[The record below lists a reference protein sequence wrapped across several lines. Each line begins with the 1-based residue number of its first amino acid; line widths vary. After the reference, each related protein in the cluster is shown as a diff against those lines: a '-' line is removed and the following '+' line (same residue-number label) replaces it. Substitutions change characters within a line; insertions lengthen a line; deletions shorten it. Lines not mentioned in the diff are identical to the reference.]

1 MTWEEACRILGVAP
15 DATEQQIKDAYHA
28 LAQLLHPDVNQQ
40 KSEKVLKKAEDE
52 FKKVNQAYDILKDPK
67 NLQNLQVQPDH
78 IRFSNVA
85 ARQIQTASF
94 EVRYQGDEP
103 VKYLDID
110 RPTWVTNVRY
120 DSINRPAL
128 WPIRVEIDAEGED
141 WDRSYE
147 GYITVHIELEEAKV
161 KEAKVKVKLQT
172 RPASFIEKVKAV
184 LRTWW
189 SWFKRFL
196 AQRKKKAML
205 PPWRVW
211 LKEFLAKHKKKVA
224 WAITIPLT
232 ILILRWVMPMEC
244 PWPYGSTTSSETGVV
259 QSAILG
265 KWQHGFSECPP
276 NMGSSTYELIK
287 GLPESKPY
295 SLEFSKN
302 GQLLYISEGGTHS
315 GKYSFVGQNSVQ
327 ITWSSSS
334 SPPDL
339 GLQDGIY
346 EVRFSGNKMGL
357 IQQGKKEVTFTRIE

>member
-28 LAQLLHPDVNQQ
+28 LAQLLHPDVHQQ
-40 KSEKVLKKAEDE
+40 KSEKVRKKAEDE
-52 FKKVNQAYDILKDPK
+52 FKKVNQAYDILKD
-67 NLQNLQVQPDH
+67 LQNRPSPKPKLEVQPDH
-78 IRFSNVA
+78 IIFNDVA
-85 ARQIQTASF
+85 ARQIQTAF
-94 EVRYQGDEP
+94 FDVRYQGDASGKNFGYDE
-103 VKYLDID
+103 
-110 RPTWVTNVRY
+110 PTWVTIVDYFRI
-120 DSINRPAL
+120 SPSTL
-128 WPIRVEIDAEGED
+128 LPIRVEIEVTGQD
-141 WDRSYE
+141 WDKSYE
-147 GYITVHIELEEAKV
+147 EYITVRLNGEEAKV
-161 KEAKVKVKLQT
+161 KVELQT
-172 RPASFIEKVKAV
+172 SSAPVGETDKATPVSIWRPR
-184 LRTWW
+184 L
-189 SWFKRFL
+189 KRFL
-196 AQRKKKAML
+196 AQ
-205 PPWRVW
+205 
-211 LKEFLAKHKKKVA
+211 HKKKVA

-232 ILILRWVMPMEC
+232 LLIVWIAG
-244 PWPYGSTTSSETGVV
+244 GSIICQSSI

-265 KWQHGFSECPP
+265 KWQHGLSQRPP

-287 GLPESKPY
+287 SLPESKPY

-339 GLQDGIY
+339 GLQGGIY